1 MGFVDQVVPKIVKR
15 KPIVARSIS
24 MVTLAVGF
32 TFIISSSINDA
43 FHKQL
48 TGQDFAIEMVLLVGY
63 FLFRGL
69 QNRKE
74 IHKAVRFSYY
84 YGVLS
89 FTLVFVILGGLTCW
103 FLPYS
108 KFVS

>member
-1 MGFVDQVVPKIVKR
+1 MIFVDQIVPKIVKW

-24 MVTLAVGF
+24 MITLAVGF

-43 FHKQL
+43 FHKQI
-48 TGQDFAIEMVLLVGY
+48 TGQDFGIEMVLLVGY

-69 QNRKE
+69 QNRNE
-74 IHKAVRFSYY
+74 IHKAVRYSYY

-89 FTLVFVILGGLTCW
+89 FTLVFIILGGLTYVL
-103 FLPYS
+103 LPFS
-108 KFVS
+108 KFTS